1 MKYFFK
7 ITVWAVF
14 VAAPFAAQEMLA
26 QEVEQP
32 VKRSA
37 DDVMIGPD
45 DTLDIVAINCKEIT
59 GTWRVGTSGDL
70 NLQMV
75 GNVHAAG
82 KTPKELETEI
92 SAKLKKFLHEPQ
104 VTIHVAEL
112 RSQPVTVSGYVEKPG
127 VYQIAGEKTLFEVLL
142 MAGGAR
148 TGSRT
153 VTVRRNSERPP
164 FDIADVKEYS
174 DGGFSLVDLD
184 LAQVMSGRGEQA
196 TLEILPRDVIVV
208 AQPRAPRYVQIIGEV
223 HRPGAIELVNH
234 DAISLLQ
241 AIATAGG
248 ISPLAK
254 QDKTYIWHINEDGV
268 RSEEF
273 VTIDLDLIVK
283 GERHDLLLTAGDIVV
298 VERSTAKALMQTA
311 TTSAFSAG
319 ISAAILVLTRY

>member
-1 MKYFFK
+1 MNRFFK
-7 ITVWAVF
+7 IVVWTLLLATPLV
-14 VAAPFAAQEMLA
+14 VDMRAQEID
-26 QEVEQP
+26 QP

-37 DDVMIGPD
+37 DDVMIGAD

-75 GNVHAAG
+75 GNIHAAG
-82 KTPKELETEI
+82 KTPKELEKEI
-92 SAKLKKFLHEPQ
+92 AAKLQKYLHEPQ
-104 VTIHVAEL
+104 VTIHLAEL

-127 VYQIAGEKTLFEVLL
+127 VYQIAGQKTLFELL
-142 MAGGAR
+142 LLAGG
-148 TGSRT
+148 TKPGTQT
-153 VTVRRNSERPP
+153 VTVRRSSERPP

-174 DGGFSLVDLD
+174 DGGYSSIDLD
-184 LAQVMSGRGEQA
+184 LTQVMSARGEQG
-196 TLEILPRDVIVV
+196 TLEILPRDVIWV
-208 AQPRAPRYVQIIGEV
+208 APPRAPRYVQIIGEV
-223 HRPGAIELVNH
+223 HRPGLVELVNH
-234 DAISLLQ
+234 DTISLLQ
-241 AIATAGG
+241 VIATAGG

-273 VTIDLDLIVK
+273 VTIDLELIIK
-283 GERHDLLLTAGDIVV
+283 GEKRDLLLTAGDIVV
-298 VERSTAKALMQTA
+298 VERSTAKALAQTA